1 MMEHFLRVALTSL
14 GPERIKEEIAL
25 RLKRGA
31 AQLTEVFHSNQT
43 GLKSEMLDSGLIKVK
58 F

>member
-1 MMEHFLRVALTSL
+1 MMEHFLCVALTSL

-31 AQLTEVFHSNQT
+31 APLTEVLHSN
-43 GLKSEMLDSGLIKVK
+43 
-58 F
+58 